1 MLIKVKAFPDSK
13 HEEVIQKK
21 LDKFEVY
28 VREPAIVGRANAA
41 ICRALAMHFKL
52 PPDKILLV
60 RGAHRPNKIFEIKKE
75 TPLF

>member
-13 HEEVIQKK
+13 HDEIVQKK

-28 VREPAIVGRANAA
+28 VREPAIAGRANAA
-41 ICRALAMHFKL
+41 ICRILATHFHLL
-52 PPDKILLV
+52 PEKIILV
-60 RGAHRPNKIFEIKKE
+60 RGARRPNKIFEIKKE

>member
-13 HEEVIQKK
+13 HEEIIQKK

-28 VREPAIVGRANAA
+28 VREPAIAGRANAA
-41 ICRALAMHFKL
+41 ICRVLAMHFKL
-52 PPDKILLV
+52 PIEKICLV
-60 RGAHRPNKIFEIKKE
+60 RGARRPNKTFEIKKE